1 MIKKL
6 FTGFIYLIMLGC
18 VHSQESVKTEIKPGI
33 YFTNSYL
40 SLLNGK
46 SVAVVANKTSKIEN
60 INLIDTLL
68 KLSGPGINFKLKA
81 IFTPEHGFSGT
92 YDAGAKVD
100 NEKQAFNAIKVIS
113 LYGKKKKPDSKDL
126 ESIELVLFDLQDVG
140 VRFYTYLSTLH
151 YVMQAC
157 AENKIPLIILD
168 RPNPNGF
175 YIDGP
180 IMEEKFSSFVG
191 LHPVPVVYG
200 MTIGEYARMINGEGW
215 LGKSLKCELTVI
227 PIDNYTHKSKYI
239 LPDKPSPNLPNMQSV
254 YLYPSLCFFEGTIV
268 SVGRGTNFPFQ
279 VIGHP
284 DFNDKSFS
292 FTPKSITGASVNPPF
307 EGKICYGLDLRSF
320 SSDTLF
326 NKQQIQLEYLFFLYK
341 ELNKKELFFNDYFDY
356 LAGNNKLR
364 KQILAGVSETEI
376 RRSWEEEIDKFKKI
390 RVKYLLYPD

>member
-1 MIKKL
+1 
-6 FTGFIYLIMLGC
+6 MLGC
-18 VHSQESVKTEIKPGI
+18 VHSQDSVKIGIEPGI
-33 YFTNSYL
+33 YSTNSYL
-40 SLLNGK
+40 SLLKGK

-68 KLSGPGINFKLKA
+68 KLSGSGINFKLKV
-81 IFTPEHGFSGT
+81 IFTPEHGFSIT

-113 LYGKKKKPDSKDL
+113 LYAKKKKPDSKDL
-126 ESIELVLFDLQDVG
+126 ESIDLVLFDLQDVG

-157 AENKIPLIILD
+157 AENGIPLIILD

-215 LGKSLKCELTVI
+215 LGKGLKCELTVI
-227 PIDNYTHKSKYI
+227 PIKNYTHKSKYI
-239 LPDKPSPNLPNMQSV
+239 LPDRPSPNLPNMQSV

-284 DFNDKSFS
+284 DYNDKSFS
-292 FTPKSITGASVNPPF
+292 FTPESITGASVNPPF
-307 EGKICYGLDLRSF
+307 EGKTCYGLDLRNI

-326 NKQQIQLEYLFFLYK
+326 SKKQIQLEYLFFLSK
-341 ELNKKELFFNDYFDY
+341 ELNKNELFFNDYFDY

-364 KQILAGVSETEI
+364 KQILAGTSETEI
-376 RRSWEEEIDKFKKI
+376 RRSWEAEIDKFKKI